1 MSKTDFSTLPS
12 LYREI
17 AAPLKKTE
25 ERIMTMIR
33 SENGDIEAAAK
44 YLLNSGGKRLRPALL
59 LMAGGCGDFEANEEK
74 LIAIAA
80 AIELVHTASLI
91 HDDIVDATP
100 LRRGK
105 PTVAA
110 AFGKITAVYTGN
122 YLLCEAIRAIIA
134 NGDRHTEDVAVRTAT
149 EMCRGEFL
157 QLRTEAAPDFDGGDY
172 ILRVRRKTA
181 NLMAAACDIGAHTA
195 GAGEEVSAA
204 MAAFGESLGIAFQIT
219 DDILDY
225 VGDDA
230 FGKAAGGD
238 LREGLATMPLICA
251 WESGGERKR
260 MKELFFA
267 SRSSEQ
273 AVAELIDVVR
283 ANNGTKKAADIAAA
297 YIAKA
302 KESLTAVDNPALR
315 RRFGEI
321 ADFIIERGY

>member
-1 MSKTDFSTLPS
+1 MKVRILRQQFPGS
-12 LYREI
+12 
-17 AAPLKKTE
+17 APYWETFE
-25 ERIMTMIR
+25 YD
-33 SENGDIEAAAK
+33 GPVD
-44 YLLNSGGKRLRPALL
+44 NSVAGAL
-59 LMAGGCGDFEANEEK
+59 DYINY
-74 LIAIAA
+74 
-80 AIELVHTASLI
+80 

-134 NGDRHTEDVAVRTAT
+134 NADRHTEDVAVRTAT

-230 FGKAAGGD
+230 FGKTAGGD

-283 ANNGTKKAADIAAA
+283 ANDGAGLDIFH
-297 YIAKA
+297 
-302 KESLTAVDNPALR
+302 LTELGGHVEVHNVASVVAV
-315 RRFGEI
+315 
-321 ADFIIERGY
+321 